1 MLNRAISM
9 ESILASCW
17 PHLSQ
22 DIAASMGFDLK
33 HVALA
38 AASFPIDLMER
49 DMKGGNCGHCPAES
63 AWSQTARKHMIDGI
77 KS

>member
-1 MLNRAISM
+1 MLIRAISVD
-9 ESILASCW
+9 SIVASCW

-22 DIAASMGFDLK
+22 DLAASMGFDQ

-38 AASFPIDLMER
+38 AASFPIDLVER
-49 DMKGGNCGHCPAES
+49 DMKGGNRGHCSAES
-63 AWSQTARKHMIDGI
+63 AWSQTARTHMIDGI

>member
-1 MLNRAISM
+1 
-9 ESILASCW
+9 
-17 PHLSQ
+17 
-22 DIAASMGFDLK
+22 
-33 HVALA
+33 
-38 AASFPIDLMER
+38 MER